1 MAFSTYTELKADV
14 AGYLGRSDL
23 NLKVEDFI
31 RMAEIRLRRVLRIR
45 AMLSQT
51 TLSTVASTAA
61 VALPSDF
68 LQLREL
74 HISSTPVGTL
84 AYNAPTAFYGSGI
97 TNVTGRPEIFTSI
110 GSNLV
115 LARIPDSVYNLS
127 LLYYQKPLFLS
138 SSNASNVFLTE
149 APDALLYAALGEAE
163 PYLMSDER
171 LTVWAGLFE
180 RALSDLS
187 SSDDA
192 AEFAGNPL
200 RMQVV

>member
-1 MAFSTYTELKADV
+1 MAFSTYTELKTDV
-14 AGYLGRSDL
+14 AAYLGRSDL
-23 NLKVEDFI
+23 SSKVEDFI
-31 RMAEIRLRRVLRIR
+31 RLAEIRLRRVLRIR
-45 AMLSQT
+45 AMLSQS
-51 TLSTVASTAA
+51 TLATVASTAS

-84 AYNAPTAFYGSGI
+84 AYNAPTSFYGSGI

-115 LARIPDSVYNLS
+115 LARIPDSVYSLS
-127 LLYYQKPLFLS
+127 LLYYQKPTFLS

-171 LTVWAGLFE
+171 LGVWAGLFE

-187 SSDDA
+187 ASDDA